1 MHILCVCGA
10 QQLAH
15 GEYGN
20 PLSFNKRV
28 RGRVSGPTQ
37 SFRLL
42 DRGLNIVLVAVLFL
56 VISHKYQTTHKLHIT
71 VIRIFGY
78 SRTKI
83 LYSPLQLPCSNQ
95 WASAR
100 SELVLLVRLRTL
112 PVKVVEVRRA
122 ALVGPLAVAHPLYPR
137 HELLDV
143 GPRGLGQL
151 DSRVE
156 AGGVGVDEEHRG
168 EGEGLGL
175 AQLIGAR
182 LGGEYTGLTGRRQ
195 GRELAS
201 SARRPVGIQAPAP
214 LPCGWSLPTVFCTWR
229 LASSLATLSPPS
241 LVYRRASASHSAASR
256 FEREHHGA

>member
-1 MHILCVCGA
+1 MRH
-10 QQLAH
+10 
-15 GEYGN
+15 
-20 PLSFNKRV
+20 
-28 RGRVSGPTQ
+28 
-37 SFRLL
+37 
-42 DRGLNIVLVAVLFL
+42 
-56 VISHKYQTTHKLHIT
+56 
-71 VIRIFGY
+71 
-78 SRTKI
+78 
-83 LYSPLQLPCSNQ
+83 
-95 WASAR
+95 
-100 SELVLLVRLRTL
+100 
-112 PVKVVEVRRA
+112 A

-182 LGGEYTGLTGRRQ
+182 LGCEYTGLTGRRQ
-195 GRELAS
+195 GRQLAS
-201 SARRPVGIQAPAP
+201 SARRPVGIQAHAP
-214 LPCGWSLPTVFCTWR
+214 LPCGWSLPTFFCTWR

-256 FEREHHGA
+256 FDREHHGAYSMTTLWCAARSTPCS